1 MRLDKFLCDCQIGTR
16 SEVKKIIKAGRVT
29 VNGTTQK
36 TADIKIDE
44 AKDIVCIDNK
54 TLKYEKYLYYI
65 LHKPAGCVTA
75 NKDNLHKTV
84 MEYMPNECKKDC
96 SPVGRLDLDTEG
108 LLLITNDGKL
118 SHELLSPT
126 HHVSKTYYAKLDK
139 PVPQDAVRL
148 FKDGIDIGDEKPT
161 LPAEL
166 DILDEDFPSARLT
179 IYEGRFHQVK
189 RMFKAVGCEV
199 TYLRRETFGSLTL
212 ENLPKGEYKK
222 ITINEITGITET
234 TK

>member
-16 SEVKKIIKAGRVT
+16 SEVKKMIKAGRVT

-36 TADIKIDE
+36 TADIKVDE
-44 AKDIVCIDNK
+44 ANDIVCIDNK
-54 TLKYEKYLYYI
+54 TLKYEKYLYYV

-84 MEYMPNECKKDC
+84 MDYMPNECKKDC

-108 LLLITNDGKL
+108 LLLITNNGKL

-126 HHVSKTYYAKLDK
+126 HHVSKIYYAKLDK

-166 DILDEDFPSARLT
+166 DILDEDFTSARLT

-222 ITINEITGITET
+222 ITINEITGIT
-234 TK
+234 

>member
-29 VNGTTQK
+29 VNGTTPK

-44 AKDIVCIDNK
+44 AKDIVCIDSK

-84 MEYMPNECKKDC
+84 MDYMPNECKKDC

-108 LLLITNDGKL
+108 LLLITNDGRL

-126 HHVSKTYYAKLDK
+126 HHGSKTYYAKLDK

-166 DILDEDFPSARLT
+166 DILDDDFPSARLT

-199 TYLRRETFGSLTL
+199 TYLRRESFGSLTL

>member
-16 SEVKKIIKAGRVT
+16 SEVKKMIKAGRVT

-36 TADIKIDE
+36 TADIKVDE
-44 AKDIVCIDNK
+44 ANDIVCIDNK
-54 TLKYEKYLYYI
+54 TLKYEKYLYYV

-84 MEYMPNECKKDC
+84 MDYMPNECKKDC

-126 HHVSKTYYAKLDK
+126 HHVSKIYYAKLDK
-139 PVPQDAVRL
+139 PVPQDAVRF

-166 DILDEDFPSARLT
+166 DILDEDFTSARLT

-222 ITINEITGITET
+222 ITINEITGIT
-234 TK
+234 

>member
-16 SEVKKIIKAGRVT
+16 SEVKKMIKAGRVT

-44 AKDIVCIDNK
+44 ANDIVCIDNK
-54 TLKYEKYLYYI
+54 TLKYEKYLYYV

-84 MEYMPNECKKDC
+84 MDYMPNECKKDC

-126 HHVSKTYYAKLDK
+126 HHVSKIYYAKLDK
-139 PVPQDAVRL
+139 PVPQDAVRF

-166 DILDEDFPSARLT
+166 DILDEDFTSARLT

-222 ITINEITGITET
+222 ITINEITGIT
-234 TK
+234 

>member
-1 MRLDKFLCDCQIGTR
+1 
-16 SEVKKIIKAGRVT
+16 
-29 VNGTTQK
+29 
-36 TADIKIDE
+36 
-44 AKDIVCIDNK
+44 
-54 TLKYEKYLYYI
+54 
-65 LHKPAGCVTA
+65 
-75 NKDNLHKTV
+75 
-84 MEYMPNECKKDC
+84 MPNECKKDC

-108 LLLITNDGKL
+108 LLLITNDGRL

-199 TYLRRETFGSLTL
+199 TYLRRESFGSLTL